1 MIEQRTLWEEEPQKK
16 KTKASPKENWE
27 RPLADRMRPR
37 TLDEFVGQEHL
48 IGAGRPLR
56 RLLEAGEVP
65 SAILYGPP
73 GSGKT
78 TLVRLM
84 ASVTGRK
91 LLEINAVTAKVS
103 QLRELVDA
111 AKEEKEIRGGKTP
124 LAFVDEIYHFNK
136 QQQNVLLPAVE
147 RGDLIL
153 LGTTVENPY
162 FEINKTLLSR
172 AIVLELRP
180 LKAQELVELLRRALT
195 DVERG
200 LGKLGIE
207 AESEAIARIAE
218 LSSGDARQALNRLEA
233 LAMAASKNGRK
244 ITAADVEALS
254 PKALQRYDRAA
265 DEHYA
270 VISAFIKSV
279 RGSDPDAA
287 VYWLA
292 RMLASGEDVRFI
304 ARRLLILA
312 AEDVGLADPLAI
324 AVAASAAY
332 AVDWVGLPEGRIIL
346 SEATIYLASAP
357 KSNSAYKAIDAAMS
371 AVEGGDLM
379 EVPPHLHATS
389 PDYKYP
395 HDDPRHWLPQNYLPE
410 PRHFYH
416 PGSLGKEAEM
426 RDRLRQFWR
435 RYRDDVSGQ
444 EKT

>member
-1 MIEQRTLWEEEPQKK
+1 
-16 KTKASPKENWE
+16 
-27 RPLADRMRPR
+27 
-37 TLDEFVGQEHL
+37 
-48 IGAGRPLR
+48 
-56 RLLEAGEVP
+56 
-65 SAILYGPP
+65 
-73 GSGKT
+73 
-78 TLVRLM
+78 
-84 ASVTGRK
+84 
-91 LLEINAVTAKVS
+91 
-103 QLRELVDA
+103 
-111 AKEEKEIRGGKTP
+111 
-124 LAFVDEIYHFNK
+124 
-136 QQQNVLLPAVE
+136 
-147 RGDLIL
+147 
-153 LGTTVENPY
+153 
-162 FEINKTLLSR
+162 
-172 AIVLELRP
+172 
-180 LKAQELVELLRRALT
+180 
-195 DVERG
+195 
-200 LGKLGIE
+200 
-207 AESEAIARIAE
+207 
-218 LSSGDARQALNRLEA
+218 
-233 LAMAASKNGRK
+233 MAASKNGRK

-426 RDRLRQFWR
+426 RLCGKTPDWLLTGGKDSRRRLCGQFGRSRKEQRSCGRITMERTEKWTRTAPDRNMK
-435 RYRDDVSGQ
+435 SAG
-444 EKT
+444 